1 MKYLEL
7 QRLVVLPFFTYADT
21 CKLFPLASSTEI
33 KTQLSRF
40 VAKGY
45 TRRLMRGVY
54 VFADRQYDEYC
65 IARLIQP
72 HSYISLETALSFY
85 GMIPDVP
92 QTITSI
98 GGGTRKK
105 SYSVSNVVYTFTP
118 LKSSFHYGHIT
129 QGDRKKG
136 YYTIACR
143 EKALLDYI
151 YIRKIRSLAEMRID
165 VSQIDKDVYYRYR
178 ADYPLWIQKI
188 QI

>member
-7 QRLVVLPFFTYADT
+7 QRLVALPFFTYADT
-21 CKLFPLASSTEI
+21 CKLFPLASSIEI
-33 KTQLSRF
+33 KTQLGRF
-40 VAKGY
+40 VTKGY
-45 TRRLMRGVY
+45 IQRLMRGVY
-54 VFADRQYDEYC
+54 IFADRQYDEYC

-72 HSYISLETALSFY
+72 HSYISLETALYSY

-105 SYSVSNVVYTFTP
+105 SYSISNVTYTFTP
-118 LKSSFHYGHIT
+118 LKRTLHYGYVT

-136 YYTIACR
+136 YYSMARR
-143 EKALLDYI
+143 EKALLDFLTV
-151 YIRKIRSLAEMRID
+151 RKIRSLDDMRID
-165 VSQIDKDVYYRYR
+165 STQIDKDVYYRYR
-178 ADYPLWIQKI
+178 ANYPQWIQKI